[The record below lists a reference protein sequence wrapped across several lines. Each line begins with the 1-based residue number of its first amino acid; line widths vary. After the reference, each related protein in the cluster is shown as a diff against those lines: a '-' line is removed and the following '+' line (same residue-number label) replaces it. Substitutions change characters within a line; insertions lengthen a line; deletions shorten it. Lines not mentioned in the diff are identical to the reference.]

1 MPQSE
6 KVKIFD
12 QLWRLVKL
20 GEFVAL
26 QEENF
31 LTLSVSGES
40 REESLHRADLL
51 CAVIRAMRSPATVR
65 QLLVIAVN
73 DRLVKVRAIVDL
85 GEHKAVTP
93 RKKKE
98 VRNEFSSS
106 PILYFSRYYIN
117 SFIISINNHARLCF
131 RHFFYVFLQS
141 IINRY
146 IR

>member
-51 CAVIRAMRSPATVR
+51 CAVIRAMRTAIAGDRSQRSPCEG
-65 QLLVIAVN
+65 QG
-73 DRLVKVRAIVDL
+73 DR
-85 GEHKAVTP
+85 
-93 RKKKE
+93 
-98 VRNEFSSS
+98 
-106 PILYFSRYYIN
+106 
-117 SFIISINNHARLCF
+117 
-131 RHFFYVFLQS
+131 
-141 IINRY
+141 
-146 IR
+146 

>member
-6 KVKIFD
+6 KARIID

-85 GEHKAVTP
+85 G
-93 RKKKE
+93 
-98 VRNEFSSS
+98 
-106 PILYFSRYYIN
+106 
-117 SFIISINNHARLCF
+117 
-131 RHFFYVFLQS
+131 
-141 IINRY
+141 
-146 IR
+146 

>member
-51 CAVIRAMRSPATVR
+51 CATIM
-65 QLLVIAVN
+65 
-73 DRLVKVRAIVDL
+73 AIMNR
-85 GEHKAVTP
+85 GEHKIVT
-93 RKKKE
+93 REEKE

>member
-1 MPQSE
+1 MFEKLFPQFLLKYQLKPLISLNYINISSTSHNP
-6 KVKIFD
+6 KIKILD
-12 QLWRLVKL
+12 QLWRMVKP
-20 GEFVAL
+20 GEC
-26 QEENF
+26 
-31 LTLSVSGES
+31 
-40 REESLHRADLL
+40 REESLHGVELL
-51 CAVIRAMRSPATVR
+51 CATIM
-65 QLLVIAVN
+65 
-73 DRLVKVRAIVDL
+73 AIMNL
-85 GEHKAVTP
+85 GEHKIVTQEE
-93 RKKKE
+93 KE